1 MALLL
6 TIVFLSLLF
15 LSVYRDW
22 DEFIIGIF
30 AFLFLVGIIL
40 TGLFGG
46 RVINNRTIQAK
57 IDMYNEENLNIEK
70 SMEILIQQYMDYE
83 SNTYKN
89 LKGESSITLVS
100 LYPELKADKL
110 VEQQL
115 TIYVENN
122 NKIKSLKEDKINISN
137 YRWWLYFGK

>member
-22 DEFIIGIF
+22 DEFVIGIF

-40 TGLFGG
+40 TGSFGG

-57 IDMYNEENLNIEK
+57 IDMYNEENSNIEK
-70 SMEILIQQYMDYE
+70 SMDILIQQYMDYE

-110 VEQQL
+110 IEQQL
-115 TIYVENN
+115 AIYVENN